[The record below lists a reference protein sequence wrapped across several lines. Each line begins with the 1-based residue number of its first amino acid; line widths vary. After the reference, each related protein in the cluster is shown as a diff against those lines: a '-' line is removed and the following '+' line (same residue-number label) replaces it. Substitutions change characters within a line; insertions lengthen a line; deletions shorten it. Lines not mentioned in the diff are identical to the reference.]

1 MKQAGSKENKQRI
14 EEIIFECDESDQA
27 LKFMKI
33 FSIDEERTPELIW
46 NDLMRKELK
55 EVLIYQLKEIENNYD

>member
-1 MKQAGSKENKQRI
+1 
-14 EEIIFECDESDQA
+14 
-27 LKFMKI
+27 MKI

-55 EVLIYQLKEIENNYD
+55 EVLITQLKQIDDNYD